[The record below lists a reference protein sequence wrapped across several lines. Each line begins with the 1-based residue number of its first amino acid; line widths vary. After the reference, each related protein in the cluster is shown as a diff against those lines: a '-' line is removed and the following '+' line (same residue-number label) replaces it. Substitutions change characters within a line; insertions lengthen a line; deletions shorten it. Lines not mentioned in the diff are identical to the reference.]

1 LFGTRYRAPAESRL
15 ERERGME
22 DGACDDVT
30 ILNVLGKQL
39 HLRTNPK
46 QLNEAGVVWDHAV
59 TALAHACIPELRYRA
74 EKMLQGQQ
82 QRKLAILELG
92 AGTGALGIALAHA
105 VPSIGVVL
113 TDLEHVMPLIETNI
127 HYAQEQCYLAPKSSL
142 EASTLAWGCS
152 LSALP
157 NVGEGQDWDVVL
169 GCEIL
174 YWGGW
179 NLFSEDTR
187 GPLLK
192 TLIDA
197 CGSSTEVY
205 FVFTVRDRN
214 RELSF
219 VLDDIGKYFTLRR
232 LGPLASSKCTGNR
245 ESKIA
250 VTKHSED
257 ENNVARNFISSS
269 LEGELVMFGAR
280 RWTKHPTG
288 YCDGSVS
295 LVDT

>member
-1 LFGTRYRAPAESRL
+1 
-15 ERERGME
+15 MVV
-22 DGACDDVT
+22 DDVT
-30 ILNVLGKQL
+30 ILDVLGNQL
-39 HLRTNPK
+39 HLHTNPK

-74 EKMLQGQQ
+74 EKILQGQQ

-105 VPSIGVVL
+105 VPSIAVVL
-113 TDLEHVMPLIETNI
+113 TDLEHVMPLIDTNI
-127 HYAQEQCYLAPKSSL
+127 HLHKSNLAPRSSL
-142 EASTLAWGCS
+142 EASTLAWGCT
-152 LSALP
+152 LPALP
-157 NVGEGQDWDVVL
+157 KENEGQGWDFIL

-179 NLFSEDTR
+179 SLFSEDTR
-187 GPLLK
+187 GPLLT

-197 CGSSTEVY
+197 CRSSTEVY
-205 FVFTVRDRN
+205 FAFTVRDRN

-219 VLDDIGKYFTLRR
+219 VLNDIGKYFTLRR
-232 LGPLASSKCTGNR
+232 LGPLASSKCAGNR

-269 LEGELVMFGAR
+269 LEGELVMFCAR
-280 RWTKHPTG
+280 RKTKHSTG
-288 YCDGSVS
+288 DCDGSVT

>member
-1 LFGTRYRAPAESRL
+1 
-15 ERERGME
+15 MD
-22 DGACDDVT
+22 DGACGCVT

-59 TALAHACIPELRYRA
+59 TALAHACIPELRCRA
-74 EKMLQGQQ
+74 DKMLQGQQQ

-105 VPSIGVVL
+105 VPSISVVL

-127 HYAQEQCYLAPKSSL
+127 HYAQEQCNLAPKSSL
-142 EASTLAWGCS
+142 EASSLAWGCS
-152 LSALP
+152 LPALP
-157 NVGEGQDWDVVL
+157 NVGERQDWDVVL

-205 FVFTVRDRN
+205 LAFTVRDRN

-232 LGPLASSKCTGNR
+232 LGPLASSKCAGNR

-257 ENNVARNFISSS
+257 ENYVARNFISSS

-280 RWTKHPTG
+280 RWTKHSARD
-288 YCDGSVS
+288 CDGSAP